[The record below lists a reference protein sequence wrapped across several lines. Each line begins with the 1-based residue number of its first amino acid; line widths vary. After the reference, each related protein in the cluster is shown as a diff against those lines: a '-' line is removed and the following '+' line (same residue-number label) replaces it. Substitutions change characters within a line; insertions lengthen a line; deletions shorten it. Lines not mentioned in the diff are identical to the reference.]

1 MEWIQDEDEDEDED
15 EDNRGSLQMGYKRGS
30 STAQCTNAVQ
40 ETINHILNGGTNL
53 IMVALDMTMAF
64 DMFCFSI
71 LFS

>member
-1 MEWIQDEDEDEDED
+1 
-15 EDNRGSLQMGYKRGS
+15 MGYKRGS

-40 ETINHILNGGTNL
+40 ETINHFLNGGTNL